1 MRYRTRTYIAADWD
15 NDKEVVDKLRKWNNS
30 DKYSLDFSDAHD
42 LTQARDTSLYCS
54 IKKSLIERLKGSKT
68 FVLIVGDHTKNLTKG
83 KCCYCEHYNKYTEKC
98 SHNNQIDMRSYIEF
112 ECELALYYK
121 MKIIVIYKSND
132 LGYINKCPDVLRPK
146 SMEDMKYH
154 IPASY
159 SRGNKTYWN
168 YEAIKN
174 ALED

>member
-15 NDKEVVDKLRKWNNS
+15 NDIRIVNQLRKWNNS

-54 IKKSLIERLKGSKT
+54 IKSSLNERLKASKT
-68 FVLIVGDHTKNLTKG
+68 FVLIVGEHTNNLTKG

-98 SHNNQIDMRSYIEF
+98 SHNNQIDMRSYIEY
-112 ECELALYYK
+112 ESGMAWLHGLK
-121 MKIIVIYKSND
+121 LIIIYNSNVVD
-132 LGYINKCPDVLRPK
+132 RNKCPKILR
-146 SMEDMKYH
+146 YTGIH
-154 IPASY
+154 IQAFKDSD
-159 SRGNKTYWN
+159 WN
-168 YEAIKN
+168 YEGIKN

>member
-1 MRYRTRTYIAADWD
+1 
-15 NDKEVVDKLRKWNNS
+15 
-30 DKYSLDFSDAHD
+30 
-42 LTQARDTSLYCS
+42 
-54 IKKSLIERLKGSKT
+54 
-68 FVLIVGDHTKNLTKG
+68 
-83 KCCYCEHYNKYTEKC
+83 
-98 SHNNQIDMRSYIEF
+98 MRSYIEF

-154 IPASY
+154 IPAFKDSDL
-159 SRGNKTYWN
+159 KQWN
-168 YEAIKN
+168 YEGIKN